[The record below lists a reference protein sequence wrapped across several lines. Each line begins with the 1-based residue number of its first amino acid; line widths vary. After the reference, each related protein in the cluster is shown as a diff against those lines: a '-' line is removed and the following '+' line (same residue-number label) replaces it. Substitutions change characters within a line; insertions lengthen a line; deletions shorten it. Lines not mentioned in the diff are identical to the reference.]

1 MAARALSA
9 LHSLADDRE
18 ADIARRR
25 GCGECLRDGL
35 QLARL
40 LLRSAPLG
48 LLHREPGLVGEPPH
62 HRDHGWSRLRDLA
75 LPLQRKDPLELGSDH
90 DRDAKRGVE
99 AKALGV
105 PQRLTT
111 RLQLGVR
118 DEHRPERAHLLDQA
132 REVGEVDP
140 PAGRDHVARRVA
152 PGDLELLVVDRRPD
166 LHHVAAEGSAGLGA
180 DRHDDGL
187 ERRALLEA
195 RRHGE
200 HAIERLARA
209 PLELVQPGA
218 LECLTAEIGRDA
230 GEGPH
235 LGRDRVRLLERKSHR
250 PGEPLADEDRHR
262 ERARGIWRE
271 RRSLAEPRDELGPP
285 LHPRGLTL
293 AGSRRDRRPG
303 RERKAGARAERL
315 SPRPA
320 RVDDHELLALDEPER
335 SASRADRVRHALH
348 HHAGHFLHGQR
359 RRK

>member
-1 MAARALSA
+1 M
-9 LHSLADDRE
+9 
-18 ADIARRR
+18 
-25 GCGECLRDGL
+25 
-35 QLARL
+35 
-40 LLRSAPLG
+40 
-48 LLHREPGLVGEPPH
+48 
-62 HRDHGWSRLRDLA
+62 
-75 LPLQRKDPLELGSDH
+75 
-90 DRDAKRGVE
+90 
-99 AKALGV
+99 
-105 PQRLTT
+105 PQRLAA
-111 RLQLGVR
+111 RPQLRVR

-140 PAGRDHVARRVA
+140 AARRDHVARRVA

-166 LHHVAAEGSAGLGA
+166 LDDVAAKRPARLGA
-180 DRHDDGL
+180 DRDDDGL

-218 LECLTAEIGRDA
+218 LECLTSEVGSDA
-230 GEGPH
+230 GEGPD
-235 LGRDRVRLLERKSHR
+235 LGRDRVGLLERESHR

-262 ERARGIWRE
+262 ERARCVRRE
-271 RRSLAEPRDELGPP
+271 RRALGEPRDELGPP
-285 LHPRGLTL
+285 LHPRGLSL

-303 RERKAGARAERL
+303 REWKARARAKRL

-335 SASRADRVRHALH
+335 AAPRADRVRHALD

-359 RRK
+359 CRERGGQRLQPLDAKARSLLVLGRLRGPLLPPAHRDPDAGDDDAEGERGEPADELVARRMLADMRGGMIAYANSAQPEMRAAITPGRPATHTATATAARSGA